1 MMDKHNNYLQEM
13 TATAD
18 NRLSYSVIELGII
31 AARFDWHI
39 LTGRAYT
46 AYTMIHT
53 HQHAACVRLWSMH
66 EYLKDT
72 SKRLQWILY
81 SNKSFKRGDTSGI
94 VCLVYTKIYCSGPQR
109 LIWKGKKGILHTPTL
124 WLHINLECFN
134 EAYSGKLFWFICLIS
149 PFPFSKAGLLNGK
162 SR

>member
-18 NRLSYSVIELGII
+18 NRLSYSVIEPGII

-46 AYTMIHT
+46 AYTMILT

-66 EYLKDT
+66 EYIKDT

-81 SNKSFKRGDTSGI
+81 SNKSLKRGDTSRI

-109 LIWKGKKGILHTPTL
+109 LIWGEKKEYCIPQRCGYILIWHVLMRLTL
-124 WLHINLECFN
+124 GNCF
-134 EAYSGKLFWFICLIS
+134 
-149 PFPFSKAGLLNGK
+149 GL
-162 SR
+162 SV